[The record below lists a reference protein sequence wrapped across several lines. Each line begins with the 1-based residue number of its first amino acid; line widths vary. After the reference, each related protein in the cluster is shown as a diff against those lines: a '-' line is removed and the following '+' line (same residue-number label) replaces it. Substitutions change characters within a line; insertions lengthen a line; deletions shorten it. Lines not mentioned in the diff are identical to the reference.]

1 MLVVLP
7 EKYEVWDLWFDREL
21 ERKIVQSFAL
31 QFFCVFFSSIEPLF
45 ISSMEDPFGNTKDL
59 VSLFNLFNRAW
70 PMFYFDKLSNN
81 KSIYYLS
88 LIHLF

>member
-21 ERKIVQSFAL
+21 ERKFVQSFAL
-31 QFFCVFFSSIEPLF
+31 QFFCLFSSSIEPLF
-45 ISSMEDPFGNTKDL
+45 ISSMKGLFANTKDL
-59 VSLFNLFNRAW
+59 VSLFNLFIRAW

-81 KSIYYLS
+81 KSIYFVS
-88 LIHLF
+88 LTHLF